1 MRFLKSA
8 LRNCN
13 DCGQEG
19 MWPKERRAASRRA
32 FVSFALVLLLGLC
45 TTLAFYTPD
54 RAQTSYCKSRPR
66 TCSDC
71 ARLIYFPLA
80 TQTAKYS
87 LRRDGERGQFST
99 SVTACPELR
108 ALHSRGG
115 GPRGKGGSAPRCC
128 VPGWVRGAPQPRCHH
143 HPGLVA
149 VLEQPEDFSL
159 RGRIAEIKSD
169 GKSNWGFSSQ
179 EEDNL

>member
-19 MWPKERRAASRRA
+19 MWPKEQRAASRRA

-87 LRRDGERGQFST
+87 LRRDGECSQFST
-99 SVTACPELR
+99 SVTACPEPR

-115 GPRGKGGSAPRCC
+115 G
-128 VPGWVRGAPQPRCHH
+128 RGAKGAQLLAAVCQDGCEA
-143 HPGLVA
+143 HPNLGVTITQA
-149 VLEQPEDFSL
+149 WWQFWNNL
-159 RGRIAEIKSD
+159 RISA
-169 GKSNWGFSSQ
+169 
-179 EEDNL
+179 